1 MPYATLE
8 PLKSKL
14 STGFQSTRLEADA
27 ESLKRMRENI
37 LQSLCAVSVQL
48 ARGSMKTRQWLE
60 LGIGDIITLETNPAE
75 EAHIMVEGQ
84 PKFYGFVG
92 SCRGN
97 RAIRITREIPKHDLI
112 NIRNRE
118 ELIRNGG

>member
-1 MPYATLE
+1 
-8 PLKSKL
+8 
-14 STGFQSTRLEADA
+14 
-27 ESLKRMRENI
+27 
-37 LQSLCAVSVQL
+37 
-48 ARGSMKTRQWLE
+48 MKTRQWLD
-60 LGIGDIITLETNPAE
+60 LNIGDVITLETKPDE
-75 EAHIMVEGQ
+75 EAHVLVEGQ

-97 RAIRITREIPKHDLI
+97 RAIRITREIPRADLI